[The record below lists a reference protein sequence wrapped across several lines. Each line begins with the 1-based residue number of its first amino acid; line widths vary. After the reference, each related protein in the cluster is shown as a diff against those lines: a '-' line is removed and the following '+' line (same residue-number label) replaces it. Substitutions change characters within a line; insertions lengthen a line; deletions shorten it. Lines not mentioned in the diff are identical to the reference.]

1 MTDNGKII
9 RGGAEIGDWLMYG
22 KGYIKFTF
30 HETLKGTGV
39 YDSGETVYYGV
50 VRPSWLGNRNQ
61 SGFTISCLGH
71 GGEKQNMAMFM
82 NSYSNISL

>member
-1 MTDNGKII
+1 MAYTVFRSDLLSGTDVAADLVSA
-9 RGGAEIGDWLMYG
+9 R
-22 KGYIKFTF
+22 
-30 HETLKGTGV
+30 V